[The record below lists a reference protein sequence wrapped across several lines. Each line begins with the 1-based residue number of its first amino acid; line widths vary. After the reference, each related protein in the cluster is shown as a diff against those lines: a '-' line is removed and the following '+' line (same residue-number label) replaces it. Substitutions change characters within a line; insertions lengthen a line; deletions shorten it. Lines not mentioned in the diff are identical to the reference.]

1 MRKALSNK
9 TIQAGNMDTPDKQNP
24 LNPVNSEITDLSLSD
39 YSQHPPGSAIR
50 CEIELIPVVAGEC
63 RAEPTSITTV
73 ERSLI
78 RSSSAEVMRNV
89 GINRT

>member
-24 LNPVNSEITDLSLSD
+24 LNPVNSRITDLSD
-39 YSQHPPGSAIR
+39 YSQHPPGSAII
-50 CEIELIPVVAGEC
+50 CEMELIPVVAGEC